1 VPAVQL
7 FQRPQVWIPT
17 GASFPSAP
25 APVAGTDH
33 TLEPETFTMKALL
46 VPFAVLLTVGGAA
59 FAQQAWT
66 EIEDDDTMV
75 DALSMT
81 VGDLDDMTLYDA
93 TGESIGELD
102 DILMDAGTG
111 EMAASLDVGGFLG
124 MGEKDV
130 LIAIDELSASDDGVM
145 TSLTR
150 EQLEALP
157 EYED

>member
-1 VPAVQL
+1 M
-7 FQRPQVWIPT
+7 
-17 GASFPSAP
+17 
-25 APVAGTDH
+25 
-33 TLEPETFTMKALL
+33 MKAPL
-46 VPFAVLLTVGGAA
+46 VSLAVLLTVGGSA

-66 EIEDDDTMV
+66 EVEDGDMMV
-75 DALSMT
+75 DALNMT
-81 VGDLDDMTLYDA
+81 VDQLDDMTLYDA

-102 DILMDAGTG
+102 DILMDAATG
-111 EMAASLDVGGFLG
+111 EMVASLDVGGFLG

-130 LIAIDELSASDDGVM
+130 LISMDELTASDDGVM

>member
-1 VPAVQL
+1 
-7 FQRPQVWIPT
+7 
-17 GASFPSAP
+17 
-25 APVAGTDH
+25 
-33 TLEPETFTMKALL
+33 MKALL